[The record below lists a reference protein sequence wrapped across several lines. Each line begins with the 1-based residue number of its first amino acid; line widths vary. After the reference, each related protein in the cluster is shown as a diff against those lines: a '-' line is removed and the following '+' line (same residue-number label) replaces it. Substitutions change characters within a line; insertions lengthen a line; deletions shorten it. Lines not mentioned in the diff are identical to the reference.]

1 MLSDQQRLLAL
12 KIIRLKGK
20 LTLGIGIVIALAM
33 IAIRLLFT
41 EGFNEFKA
49 ELNIISKESKWSYN
63 KSYDKLSRVYQRTGG
78 ATWEEFAS
86 LYNVSNAIE
95 QVDTAHQLFYLR
107 KETSYN
113 RYNTDYI
120 SCCYEAA
127 RIKVKNE
134 QVLDE
139 FSELKNE
146 LNEDYSS
153 VRHLLNNSTVDKAL
167 SWSSIED
174 CQRFFPELQMAS
186 IRYDVIKDIKFILN
200 NMNLK
205 FNEAAS
211 RNGLALQEFNKQLNS
226 SLSSSSY
233 SIRSSVRASMAS
245 ADNFLSNE
253 EQAHVVNTNTLGEYR
268 FAISTLN
275 FNQSQFDL
283 QLSNAFNQAYQN
295 NSLSTG
301 SKPYYRCFGS
311 NNSCS
316 GWSCSQIKVNAGNR
330 DVVTLIKNR
339 SDRVVRHAYIKAY
352 GSYTF
357 EIPDGTYKVIFYSG
371 NGWNPQKVV
380 INNECGPLRGG
391 FVSGSAFTKDDYLSL
406 YSQIMTYTLSYQT
419 NGNFSPVGSSAQ
431 EAF

>member
-1 MLSDQQRLLAL
+1 MQAKLAVWTSVVIAVAMI
-12 KIIRLKGK
+12 IIRVAFSSGLNEFESE
-20 LTLGIGIVIALAM
+20 LIALS
-33 IAIRLLFT
+33 
-41 EGFNEFKA
+41 NK
-49 ELNIISKESKWSYN
+49 SKLSYN
-63 KSYDKLSRVYQRTGG
+63 QIYQERSSAFKNTGG
-78 ATWEEFAS
+78 ESWEEFLSIYNS
-86 LYNVSNAIE
+86 LDGIE
-95 QVDTAHQLFYLR
+95 QVDTVYRLLYLK
-107 KETSYN
+107 KELTYDKYN
-113 RYNTDYI
+113 PNYI
-120 SCCYEAA
+120 SCCQSAA
-127 RIKVKNE
+127 FVSLENKKV
-134 QVLDE
+134 LAE
-139 FSELKNE
+139 FSTIKSN
-146 LNEDYSS
+146 LNEEYSEVS
-153 VRHLLNNSTVDKAL
+153 HLLNYSTVEKAL
-167 SWSSIED
+167 KWSPSGD

-200 NMNLK
+200 NMKLK
-205 FNEAAS
+205 FNEAES
-211 RNGLALQEFNKQLNS
+211 RNDLARQEFNKQLNS
-226 SLSSSSY
+226 SLSSSGY
-233 SIRSSVRASMAS
+233 SIRSSVRASMAN
-245 ADNFLSNE
+245 ADNFLSNQ

-268 FAISTLN
+268 FTISTLN